1 MGFFELEIGY
11 IIMAVFFLAITAFV
25 TTRPFM
31 PKVAFKRGM
40 LSMLG
45 IMAFFITLHYIV
57 TTNRIADNAKA
68 FHAGKTI
75 LCENK
80 GSMQGS
86 QTVIITK
93 KAGWS
98 LKDGIFSNK
107 EFVRDFHSARCT
119 EELK

>member
-11 IIMAVFFLAITAFV
+11 MVMAAFFLAITAFV

-40 LSMLG
+40 LSMFI
-45 IMAFFITLHYIV
+45 IMGFFIALHYNI
-57 TTNRIADNAKA
+57 TMNRIEDNAKA
-68 FHAGKTI
+68 FSEGKTI

-119 EELK
+119 KELK